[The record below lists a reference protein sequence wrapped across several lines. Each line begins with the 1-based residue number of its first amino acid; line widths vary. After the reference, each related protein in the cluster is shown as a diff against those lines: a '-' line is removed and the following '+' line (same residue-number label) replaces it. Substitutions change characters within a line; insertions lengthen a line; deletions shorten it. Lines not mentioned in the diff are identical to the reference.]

1 MKPNKLQFSK
11 KIKLTPDLLILYEIS
26 QVNSIPTSIHF
37 GVIFRRPGGNRQLV
51 ANIIILQAWS
61 FAWWRDWHNWNP
73 SWMQLSSHF
82 GTNAF
87 ECSEFY
93 FLFKFKSTTEVIGR
107 YVDLGDD
114 WKCMCIG
121 RVRSKWMAN
130 VELSIFI
137 LRPSHRCTIG
147 VRSTCSNIDR
157 KIYQHVSKYGYF
169 LLWNLLDSWVVWLY
183 LARGTELRYVLA
195 AVKYCARK

>member
-1 MKPNKLQFSK
+1 MPRNAISQVGLCIRANLRDVKVLNTIIAHNKNLKIPYDCTAPMKPNKLQFSK

-93 FLFKFKSTTEVIGR
+93 FFF
-107 YVDLGDD
+107 
-114 WKCMCIG
+114 
-121 RVRSKWMAN
+121 
-130 VELSIFI
+130 
-137 LRPSHRCTIG
+137 
-147 VRSTCSNIDR
+147 
-157 KIYQHVSKYGYF
+157 
-169 LLWNLLDSWVVWLY
+169 Y
-183 LARGTELRYVLA
+183 LNRQPRW
-195 AVKYCARK
+195 